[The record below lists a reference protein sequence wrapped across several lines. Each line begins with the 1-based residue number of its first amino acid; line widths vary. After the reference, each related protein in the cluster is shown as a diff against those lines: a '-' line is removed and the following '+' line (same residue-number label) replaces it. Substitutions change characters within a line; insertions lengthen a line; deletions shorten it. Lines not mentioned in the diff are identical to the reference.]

1 MSPTAHARLA
11 LIPLLLGACGPT
23 PTTAAPEGPRRS
35 VDLGEGRT
43 LEVPAEPLRV
53 LPVTSA
59 AVDIVVALL
68 PPERIAALPR
78 AALFWSGLAEDPG
91 PWAEHTILEGFSG
104 EEVLTLGPDLVIA
117 ASWSD
122 PAAVGSIHEAN
133 IPVLVL
139 PDAESWEELVGT
151 VDLLGRALGREEQA
165 NELIAGLEQRKSA
178 LAGTSRPRWKVLP
191 YSNFGAGG
199 RTSGAG
205 TTLDLVIGLAGL
217 ENAAALAGI
226 PRHGT
231 VDLEQVLAIDP
242 DVFLTATGNDG
253 VDPGASFLRNEEVL
267 ASLRAITRDRIL
279 VLPAELFSTSSHH
292 VLDAAEELARQV
304 DALVAGDE

>member
-1 MSPTAHARLA
+1 MSSTSHACLA
-11 LIPLLLGACGPT
+11 LIPLLLGACGPRPT
-23 PTTAAPEGPRRS
+23 PPAPSGPQRS

-43 LEVPAEPLRV
+43 LEVPLKPLRV

-59 AVDIVVALL
+59 AVDVVVALL
-68 PPERIAALPR
+68 PPERIAAVPR
-78 AALFWSGLAEDPG
+78 AALSWSSLAQDPE
-91 PWAEHTILEGFSG
+91 PWAEHPILEGFSG

-122 PAAVGSIHEAN
+122 PAAVGSIREAH

-139 PDAESWEELVGT
+139 PDADSWEGLLGT

-165 NELIAGLEQRKSA
+165 QALIASLEERKLA
-178 LAGTSRPRWKVLP
+178 LASASRPKWRVLP

-205 TTLDLVIGLAGL
+205 TTLDLVIRLAGL
-217 ENAAALAGI
+217 QNAAGLAGI

-242 DVFLTATGNDG
+242 DLFLTATANDG

-267 ASLRAITRDRIL
+267 AGLGAIAKDRIL
-279 VLPAELFSTSSHH
+279 VLSAVLFSTSSHH

-304 DALVAGDE
+304 DALVARDQ

>member
-1 MSPTAHARLA
+1 MA
-11 LIPLLLGACGPT
+11 LLPLLLGACGPQP
-23 PTTAAPEGPRRS
+23 PTTSPSGPRRI
-35 VDLGEGRT
+35 VELGNGRT
-43 LEVPAEPLRV
+43 LEVPVDPLRV

-78 AALFWSGLAEDPG
+78 AALFWSGLAGDSES
-91 PWAEHTILEGFSG
+91 WAEHPILQGFSG
-104 EEVLTLGPDLVIA
+104 EEVLTLAPDLVIA

-122 PAAVGSIHEAN
+122 PAAVGSIREAD

-165 NELIAGLEQRKSA
+165 SALIASLEERKSA
-178 LAGTSRPRWKVLP
+178 LARASRPRWRVLP

-199 RTSGAG
+199 RTSGGG
-205 TTLDLVIGLAGL
+205 TTLDLVIELAGL

-226 PRHGT
+226 ARHGT

-242 DVFLTATGNDG
+242 DLFLTATGNDG
-253 VDPGASFLRNEEVL
+253 VDPGASFLRSEEVL
-267 ASLRAITRDRIL
+267 AGLRAIAQDRIV

-304 DALVAGDE
+304 DALVARDESRDE